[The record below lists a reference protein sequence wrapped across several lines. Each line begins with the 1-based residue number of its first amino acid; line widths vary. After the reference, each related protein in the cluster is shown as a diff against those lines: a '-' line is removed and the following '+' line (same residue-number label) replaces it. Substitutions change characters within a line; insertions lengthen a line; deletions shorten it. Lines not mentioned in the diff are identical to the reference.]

1 MRELFYLNKYFF
13 KYRWRL
19 LFGIFFVVTSNIFA
33 LYPAQYVRK
42 AFDTTKE
49 IIEANKNNTQN
60 INDLTE
66 PLLIFGLLII
76 AFALLKGVFMFF
88 MRQTIIVMSRL
99 IEYDLKNEIYQQY
112 QRLETAF
119 YNRNNTGDL
128 MARISEDVSRVR
140 MFLGPATMYPIN
152 MISLFSLVVY
162 TMFSINI
169 KLTLFVLTPLPI
181 MSISIF
187 YISKVIHQ
195 KSEGVQKQ
203 LSKLSTLSQEAFS
216 GIRVIKSFVNEKSNS
231 KNFEKETNEYL
242 NRNVSLAKTNALFFP
257 FMLLLIGLST
267 TLTIYIGGKE
277 AAAGNITTGN
287 IAEFIIYVNMLTWP
301 MASIGW
307 VTSIIQRAA
316 ASQKRINEF
325 LHIKPEIQNH
335 HQKTSKID
343 GAVRFENVS
352 FTYPDTGIKALNNV
366 SFEISNGGSLAIVGK
381 TGSGKSTIAKLVSRL
396 YDTDNGTVLI
406 DNKKITQINLFDLR
420 NSIGYITQEALLFSD
435 TISNNIAFG
444 SRYKTN
450 RNTIENAAKMAAIHD
465 NIISFKHGYETQ
477 VGERGVSL
485 SGGQKQ
491 RISIARAFIR
501 NPQILIFDDCLS
513 AVDTE
518 TEDHILKHLK
528 EMTQSITSIIIS
540 HRISSIKHAE
550 EIIVLEQGSI
560 IEKGTHQELLQ
571 KQGVYFEMHEKQ
583 LAEDDSLA

>member
-1 MRELFYLNKYFF
+1 MKELFFLYKYFL

-19 LFGIFFVVTSNIFA
+19 LIGTFFVIISNIFA

-42 AFDTTKE
+42 AFDTAKN
-49 IIEANKNNTQN
+49 IIETNKDNAQN

-66 PLLIFGLLII
+66 PLIYFGLLII
-76 AFALLKGVFMFF
+76 LFALLKGVFMFF

-112 QRLETAF
+112 QLLDTAF
-119 YNRNNTGDL
+119 YKRNNTGDL

-152 MISLFSLVVY
+152 MISLFSLVVF
-162 TMFSINI
+162 TMFSINV
-169 KLTLFVLTPLPI
+169 KLSLLVLTPLPI
-181 MSISIF
+181 MSVTIF

-195 KSEGVQKQ
+195 KSEGVQNQ
-203 LSKLSTLSQEAFS
+203 LSKLSTISQESFS
-216 GIRVIKSFVNEKSNS
+216 GIRVIKSFVNEKIN
-231 KNFEKETNEYL
+231 KNRFEKETNEYL

-267 TLTIYIGGKE
+267 LLTIYIGGQE

-325 LHIKPEIQNH
+325 LNRKSEVQNQQKEKSEIKGSI
-335 HQKTSKID
+335 
-343 GAVRFENVS
+343 RFQNVS
-352 FTYPDTGIKALNNV
+352 FTYPDTGIKALKNI
-366 SFEISNGGSLAIVGK
+366 SFEIPNGGSLAIVGK
-381 TGSGKSTIAKLVSRL
+381 TGSGKSTIAQLIGRL
-396 YDTDNGTVLI
+396 YDVNIGNILI
-406 DNKKITQINLFDLR
+406 DDKIITHINLSDLR
-420 NSIGYITQEALLFSD
+420 KNIGYVPQDGLLFSES
-435 TISNNIAFG
+435 IANNISFG
-444 SRYKTN
+444 SQDRIDQKA
-450 RNTIENAAKMAAIHD
+450 IERVAKMAAIHD
-465 NIISFKHGYETQ
+465 NIVNFKDGYKTQ
-477 VGERGVSL
+477 VGERGVTL

-513 AVDTE
+513 AIDTE
-518 TEDHILKHLK
+518 TEDHILKQLK
-528 EMTQSITSIIIS
+528 KVMKSCTSIVIS

-550 EIIVLEQGSI
+550 EIIVLEEGRI
-560 IEKGTHQELLQ
+560 VERGTHEQLLQ
-571 KQGVYFEMHEKQ
+571 KQGVYFEMHQKQ
-583 LAEDDSLA
+583 LVK

>member
-1 MRELFYLNKYFF
+1 MRELSFLNKYFL

-19 LFGIFFVVTSNIFA
+19 LLGVFFVVASNIFA

-42 AFDTTKE
+42 AFDTAKE
-49 IIEANKNNTQN
+49 LIEANKNNVQN
-60 INDLTE
+60 INELTE
-66 PLLIFGLLII
+66 PLLYFGLLIV
-76 AFALLKGVFMFF
+76 AFALLKGIFMFF

-99 IEYDLKNEIYQQY
+99 IEYDLKNEIYLQY
-112 QRLETAF
+112 QRLDTAF
-119 YNRNNTGDL
+119 YKRNNTGDL

-169 KLTLFVLTPLPI
+169 KLTLFVLIPLPI
-181 MSISIF
+181 MSITIF

-195 KSEGVQKQ
+195 KSQGVQKQ

-231 KNFEKETNEYL
+231 KRFEKETNEYL

-267 TLTIYIGGKE
+267 LLTIYFGGQE

-325 LHIKPEIQNH
+325 LNTKPEIQNH
-335 HQKTSKID
+335 QHETSEIE
-343 GAVRFENVS
+343 GAIRFENIS
-352 FTYPDTGIKALNNV
+352 FTYADTGIKALNNV
-366 SFEISNGGSLAIVGK
+366 SFEIPKGDSFAIVGK
-381 TGSGKSTIAKLVSRL
+381 TGSGKSTIAQLISRI
-396 YDTDNGTVLI
+396 YDADSGKVLI
-406 DNKKITQINLFDLR
+406 DDQNITQLNLFDLR
-420 NSIGYITQEALLFSD
+420 NSMGYVPQEALLFSD
-435 TISNNIAFG
+435 SIANNIAFG
-444 SRYKTN
+444 SQQKPEQN
-450 RNTIENAAKMAAIHD
+450 KIENAARMAAIHE
-465 NIISFKHGYETQ
+465 NIISFKEDYETQ
-477 VGERGVSL
+477 VGERGVTL

-528 EMTQSITSIIIS
+528 EMMQSCTKIIIS

-550 EIIVLEQGSI
+550 QIIVLDEGSI
-560 IEKGTHQELLQ
+560 IEAGTHQQLLQ
-571 KQGVYFEMHEKQ
+571 KQGVYFEMYEQQ
-583 LAEDDSLA
+583 LGAEDSLA

>member
-1 MRELFYLNKYFF
+1 MKELFFLYKYFL

-19 LFGIFFVVTSNIFA
+19 LIGIFFVFISNIFA

-42 AFDTTKE
+42 AFDTAKN
-49 IIEANKNNTQN
+49 IIETNKDNTQN

-66 PLLIFGLLII
+66 PLIYFGLLII
-76 AFALLKGVFMFF
+76 LFALLKGVFMFF

-112 QRLETAF
+112 QLLDTSF
-119 YNRNNTGDL
+119 YKRNNTGDL

-152 MISLFSLVVY
+152 MISLFSLVVF
-162 TMFSINI
+162 TMFSINV
-169 KLTLFVLTPLPI
+169 KLSLLVLTPLPI
-181 MSISIF
+181 MSVTIF

-195 KSEGVQKQ
+195 KSEGVQNQ
-203 LSKLSTLSQEAFS
+203 LSKLSTISQESFS
-216 GIRVIKSFVNEKSNS
+216 GIRVIKSFVNEKIN
-231 KNFEKETNEYL
+231 KNRFEKETNEYL

-267 TLTIYIGGKE
+267 LLTIYIGGQE

-325 LHIKPEIQNH
+325 LNRKSEVQNQQKETSEIKGSI
-335 HQKTSKID
+335 
-343 GAVRFENVS
+343 RFQNVS
-352 FTYPDTGIKALNNV
+352 FTYPDTGIKALKNI
-366 SFEISNGGSLAIVGK
+366 SFEIPNGGSLAIVGK
-381 TGSGKSTIAKLVSRL
+381 TGSGKSTIAQLIGRL
-396 YDTDNGTVLI
+396 YDANIGNILI
-406 DNKKITQINLFDLR
+406 DDKSITHINLSDLR
-420 NSIGYITQEALLFSD
+420 KNIGYVPQDGLLFSES
-435 TISNNIAFG
+435 IANNISFG
-444 SRYKTN
+444 SQDRTDQKA
-450 RNTIENAAKMAAIHD
+450 IERVAKMAAIHD
-465 NIISFKHGYETQ
+465 NIINFKDGYKTQ
-477 VGERGVSL
+477 VGERGVTL

-513 AVDTE
+513 AIDTE
-518 TEDHILKHLK
+518 TEDHILKQLK
-528 EMTQSITSIIIS
+528 KVMKSCTSIVIS
-540 HRISSIKHAE
+540 HRISSIKHAD
-550 EIIVLEQGSI
+550 EIIVLEEGRI
-560 IEKGTHQELLQ
+560 VERGTHEQLLQ
-571 KQGVYFEMHEKQ
+571 KQGVYFEMHQKQ
-583 LAEDDSLA
+583 LVK